1 MMRFY
6 TSADSKKKFWNLFK
20 ISVIS
25 DYKQNI
31 KELVFDESILL
42 KSRPCHED
50 YDEEEDFISEQI
62 EVSKRVVFIGVFDCL
77 KEIHFLQKYPS
88 KKFLLIDV
96 DDSHIRKV
104 SSLFKNVDFLESSLQ
119 EFMPSEGDFIVL
131 NLSEYFL
138 NKKEFE
144 KILSKSEKIIIS
156 NAHIY
161 NASIKQK
168 IISILLELRVFLQNV
183 LALFF
188 SIRQLQFRGWY
199 RTLND
204 FKIMANQCNLKL
216 ERVNFNKKRFKKT
229 IFGNLE
235 SAFIFFKK

>member
-6 TSADSKKKFWNLFK
+6 TPADSKKKFWTLFK

-31 KELVFDESILL
+31 KELVFDESVLL

-50 YDEEEDFISEQI
+50 YDQEEYFISQQI
-62 EVSKRVVFIGVFDCL
+62 ELSKRVVFIGVFDCL
-77 KEIHFLQKYPS
+77 KEIHFLKKHPT

-96 DDSHIRKV
+96 DDSYIRKV
-104 SSLFKNVDFLESSLQ
+104 SSLFKNVDFLETTLQ
-119 EFMPSEGDFIVL
+119 EFTPFEGDLIVL

-138 NKKEFE
+138 NKKEFK

-161 NASIKQK
+161 TSSIKQK
-168 IISILLELRVFLQNV
+168 IISILLELRAFLQNV

-188 SIRQLQFRGWY
+188 STRQLQFRGWY

-204 FKIMANQCNLKL
+204 FKIMANQCNCKL
-216 ERVNFNKKRFKKT
+216 ARVNFNKKRFKKT

-235 SAFIFFKK
+235 SAFIYFKK

>member
-1 MMRFY
+1 MMRFF
-6 TSADSKKKFWNLFK
+6 TPADSKKKFWNLFK
-20 ISVIS
+20 LSVIS

-31 KELVFDESILL
+31 KELVFDESFLL

-50 YDEEEDFISEQI
+50 YDEEEDFISQQI
-62 EVSKRVVFIGVFDCL
+62 EASKRVVFIGVFDCL
-77 KEIHFLQKYPS
+77 KEIHFLKKYPS
-88 KKFLLIDV
+88 KNFLLIDV

-104 SSLFKNVDFLESSLQ
+104 SSLFKNVDFLESTLQ
-119 EFMPSEGDFIVL
+119 EFTPSEGDLIVL

-144 KILSKSEKIIIS
+144 KILSKSEKIIIG

-168 IISILLELRVFLQNV
+168 IISILLELRAFLQNI

-188 SIRQLQFRGWY
+188 STRQFQFRGWY

-204 FKIMANQCNLKL
+204 FKIMANQCNFKL
-216 ERVNFNKKRFKKT
+216 ARVSFNKKRFKKT

-235 SAFIFFKK
+235 SAFIFFEK